1 MGGSARANANLCVLY
16 NAALPLCYAFYSC
29 SVVYASHRSLTKELP
44 SSAAPSTTSVLGCW
58 EVQCFY
64 IV

>member
-1 MGGSARANANLCVLY
+1 MGGSARANANLRVLY
-16 NAALPLCYAFYSC
+16 NAALPLCYAFYNA
-29 SVVYASHRSLTKELP
+29 VYASHRSLTKELP

-58 EVQCFY
+58 EVQCFH